1 MTDMIDRVAVAIG
14 DACCEVRASQL
25 RIAARAAIDAMREPT
40 WEMLAAAGD
49 MEGFGDYADPTD
61 AARPHIEWWNKMID
75 AASLGQPHVRR
86 FYPPDT
92 D

>member
-1 MTDMIDRVAVAIG
+1 
-14 DACCEVRASQL
+14 
-25 RIAARAAIDAMREPT
+25 
-40 WEMLAAAGD
+40 MLAAAGD

-61 AARPHIEWWNKMID
+61 AARPHIEWWNKMVD